1 MRIPM
6 TALQPSTLRA
16 LVEEF
21 ITREGTDYGD
31 VVYGL
36 EQKVE
41 MVMTQL
47 RRGTAAI
54 EYDEDSDSCTLVVVR

>member
-6 TALQPSTLRA
+6 SALQPSTLRA

-31 VVYGL
+31 EVFSL

-41 MVMTQL
+41 AVMNQL

-54 EYDEDSDSCTLVVVR
+54 EYDDESESCTLIAVR

>member
-6 TALQPSTLRA
+6 SALQPSTLRA

-31 VVYGL
+31 EVFSL

-41 MVMTQL
+41 AVMGQL

-54 EYDEDSDSCTLVVVR
+54 EYDDENESCTLIAVR